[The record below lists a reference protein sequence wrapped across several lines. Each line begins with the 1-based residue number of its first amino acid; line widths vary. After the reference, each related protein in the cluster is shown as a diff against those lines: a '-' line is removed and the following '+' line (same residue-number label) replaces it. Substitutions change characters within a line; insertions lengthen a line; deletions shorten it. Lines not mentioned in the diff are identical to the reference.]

1 MGSSFSL
8 RTPVNSCSWESVLEE
23 GVRLEK
29 AFVDTVSVD
38 NGQKRQMIYRQ
49 WLTIKQWL
57 YTMAGDNT
65 EKLASVGSLDETF
78 QRYNK
83 TSMYPIFEQPF
94 LDE

>member
-1 MGSSFSL
+1 MGASSSIL
-8 RTPVNSCSWESVLEE
+8 RKPVDSSSWESVLEE

-29 AFVDTVSVD
+29 AFVENTD
-38 NGQKRQMIYRQ
+38 KRQMIYRQ

-65 EKLASVGSLDETF
+65 EKLAFVGLLDETF

-83 TSMYPIFEQPF
+83 TSMYAIFEEPF
-94 LDE
+94 LD

>member
-1 MGSSFSL
+1 MGGTASTSFL
-8 RTPVNSCSWESVLEE
+8 RKPVDCSSWESVLEE

-29 AFVDTVSVD
+29 AFMDTVNTD
-38 NGQKRQMIYRQ
+38 KRQMIYRQ

-65 EKLASVGSLDETF
+65 EKLAFVGLLDETF

-83 TSMYPIFEQPF
+83 TSIYPIFEEPF
-94 LDE
+94 LD

>member
-1 MGSSFSL
+1 MGASSSIL
-8 RTPVNSCSWESVLEE
+8 RKPVDSSSCESVLEE

-29 AFVDTVSVD
+29 AFMDTVNND
-38 NGQKRQMIYRQ
+38 KRQMIYRQ

-65 EKLASVGSLDETF
+65 EKLAFVGLLDETF

-83 TSMYPIFEQPF
+83 TSMYPIFEEPF
-94 LDE
+94 LD

>member
-8 RTPVNSCSWESVLEE
+8 RTPVSSSSWESVLKE
-23 GVRLEK
+23 GQRLEK
-29 AFVDTVSVD
+29 AFVENTD

-57 YTMAGDNT
+57 YTMAADNT
-65 EKLASVGSLDETF
+65 EKLASVRSLDETF

-83 TSMYPIFEQPF
+83 TSMYPIFEEPF
-94 LDE
+94 LD

>member
-1 MGSSFSL
+1 MGGTASIL
-8 RTPVNSCSWESVLEE
+8 RKPVDCSSWESVLEE

-29 AFVDTVSVD
+29 AFVDTTSKD
-38 NGQKRQMIYRQ
+38 KRQMIYRQ

-65 EKLASVGSLDETF
+65 EKLAFVGLIEETF

-83 TSMYPIFEQPF
+83 TSMYPIFEEPF
-94 LDE
+94 LD

>member
-1 MGSSFSL
+1 MGGTASIL
-8 RTPVNSCSWESVLEE
+8 RSPVNSSSWESVLEE

-29 AFVDTVSVD
+29 AFVENTD
-38 NGQKRQMIYRQ
+38 KRQMIYRQ

-65 EKLASVGSLDETF
+65 EKLAFVGLLDETF

-83 TSMYPIFEQPF
+83 TSMYPIFEEPF
-94 LDE
+94 LD